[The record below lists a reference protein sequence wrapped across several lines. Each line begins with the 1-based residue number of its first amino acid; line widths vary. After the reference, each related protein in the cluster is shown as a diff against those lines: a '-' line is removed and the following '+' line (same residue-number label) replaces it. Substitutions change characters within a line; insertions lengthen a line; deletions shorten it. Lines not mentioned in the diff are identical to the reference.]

1 MSKSLTR
8 LYPGNRITFLVV
20 LLALLLFV
28 HADQNQIQQG
38 FSYRGERHPVSEVH
52 LLRDLTYTDEKGF
65 RHIDQQIFDEI
76 LDIIDGARHL
86 IVLDMF
92 LFNAFQGL
100 LPETTRGLSGE
111 LTQKLIT
118 QKQRYPDMEII
129 VISDP
134 VNTVYGGLPS
144 PHFEAL
150 SQAGVQVVV
159 TDLNQLRDSNPLY
172 SALWRLLI
180 KPFGNSYAETL
191 PNPFGPGKVSLR
203 SWLKLANFKANH
215 RKMILADYQEQWIA
229 LVTSANPHDGSS
241 AHSNTA
247 IRFSGPAVSDL
258 MDSEAAV
265 IRISG
270 GVLPLNTPTYVNQP
284 ATEAMIQV
292 LTESEIKSAVLES
305 INRAESSDQANLL
318 MFYLSDREVVDALKL
333 ASQRGVSVQV
343 VLDPNKDAFG
353 RKKNGI
359 PNRQTGNELM
369 RAGVDVR
376 WCDTHGEQ
384 CHAKTLLVNYQQGQ
398 SRLISGSANFTRRN
412 LQDFNLE
419 TDVQIIA
426 PQSHEVIKQANALFE
441 QIWNNKGGKSF
452 SLEYNAYR
460 DESTFRYWLYRF
472 MEATGMSTF

>member
-1 MSKSLTR
+1 MSISLTR

-28 HADQNQIQQG
+28 YTDQNQIPHG
-38 FSYRGERHPVSEVH
+38 FSYYGDRHPVSEVH
-52 LLRDLTYTDEKGF
+52 LFRDLTYTDDNGF

-76 LDIIDGARHL
+76 LDIIDDARHL

-100 LPETTRGLSGE
+100 VPETTRGLSGE
-111 LTQKLIT
+111 LTQKLIA
-118 QKQRYPDMEII
+118 QKRHYPDMEII

-144 PHFEAL
+144 PHFDAL
-150 SQAGVQVVV
+150 SQAGVQVVI

-172 SALWRLLI
+172 SAFWRLLI

-203 SWLKLANFKANH
+203 SWLKLVNFKANH
-215 RKMILADYQEQWIA
+215 RKMILADNQEQWIA

-247 IRFSGPAVSDL
+247 IRFSGAAVSDL
-258 MDSEAAV
+258 MKSEAAV

-270 GVLPLNTPTYVNQP
+270 GELPLTTPARVKQS
-284 ATEAMIQV
+284 ATEAVIQV
-292 LTESEIKSAVLES
+292 LTESKIKSAVLES
-305 INRAESSDQANLL
+305 INRAESSDQVTLL
-318 MFYLSDREVVDALKL
+318 MFYLSDREIVDALKL
-333 ASQRGVSVQV
+333 ASQRGVSVRV

-359 PNRQTGNELM
+359 PNRQTGNELT
-369 RAGVDVR
+369 RAGVNVR

-398 SRLISGSANFTRRN
+398 SRLITGSANFTRRN

-426 PQSHEVIKQANALFE
+426 PQSHEVVKQANALFE
-441 QIWNNKGGKSF
+441 QIWNNEDGKSF
-452 SLEYNAYR
+452 SLEYDAYR
-460 DESTFRYWLYRF
+460 DDSFVRYWLYRF
-472 MEATGMSTF
+472 MEATGISTF